1 MIPQKRLLENSD
13 QVVVLPV
20 SAASEKSL
28 ETRVQDIS
36 RAVSQLSDAENL
48 QNLVYT
54 LTNRRDHLRHKSFLL
69 AKYEG
74 SGKLVEAVGDANNTS
89 NREGLPFGFVF
100 TGQGAQYAG
109 MAKELLAHNRQFR
122 DTIRRLDD
130 VLKALPDPYA
140 PDWTLEQTLLDGPT
154 ESRINEV
161 TRSQPICTAVQV
173 ALVDL
178 LRNWGVSPTAVV
190 GHSSGE
196 IAAAYAAGL
205 LNSTQAILVAYF
217 RGYSVGKLRSQGTM
231 MAAGVSAETAK
242 SLIETK
248 ELQENVRVACVNA
261 PESVTLS
268 GASDGIE
275 ALRHEFQDQKK
286 FARKLETGGRAYHSY
301 MMKEIGALYQDLLT
315 PLFADASSETPTTA
329 KMYSSV
335 GHSPDELRIFE
346 GRTDWA
352 AYWRQNLEQ
361 PVQFSGA
368 LASLAEKEGGKLHL
382 IEVGPH
388 SALKGPIQ
396 QIRTSIGLDKNSLP
410 YVPTLVR
417 KEDADECL
425 KKLAGTLFVHGHA
438 LDWNKVN
445 GLPESGHDL
454 VPLHD
459 LAPYPW
465 DYSAPLNWAEPRASV
480 ELRNRKYLRH
490 ELLGTFAL
498 TGNGI
503 DFTWRNLIRPKEIP
517 WFSDHKLEAS
527 VVFPAAG
534 YLAVAIEAV
543 SQVTGTRGQVDVAF
557 EFRNV
562 NISAALIVPA
572 DNDPAAKDLELH
584 TTMSQRKLSTVNTSA
599 DWHDF
604 AVSSWAAGETTIHC
618 AGSIRVV
625 EPLTQSSKHV
635 TTTTVNNSD
644 GFEASPTSRWYQKWD
659 EEGLCFGPHFQS
671 LTSLRTDSERTR
683 SEAIASLRLA
693 PQIPSKSYI
702 DSYPVHPITI
712 DACFQAA
719 ILGGTAGHLPSLQA
733 WMPVFISECRIQPSA
748 LATTSSDHEAE
759 IHARSEEV
767 GFSSRRIDATLRD
780 ANGVPVVN
788 LRDGRM
794 SLYMGKSSGVQSSS
808 DKNSVNPIDKY
819 MQRQPTLRVNW
830 KPDIARLHPGT
841 ERQLQDYVA
850 AFVDQQP
857 VDSDL
862 RDDES
867 IAVIAAL
874 LDLAGHKNPRMR
886 VLELGGDD
894 VGYKAK
900 QWLGILNKE
909 TAFARCKSWQAGV
922 FDDNGEIVVEGDD
935 EDTSPFDVVVV
946 PRVSSSSCLF
956 CHFTYMQYLT
966 LTAGTELLFK
976 ANLVTGCGKYCLSC
990 L

>member
-1 MIPQKRLLENSD
+1 MQKRQIENSD

-20 SAASEKSL
+20 SAASSKSL
-28 ETRVQDIS
+28 DTRVQDIS
-36 RAVSQLSDAENL
+36 QAVLQLSDAENL
-48 QNLVYT
+48 QNLAYT
-54 LTNRRDHLRHKSFLL
+54 LTSRRDHLRHKSFLL

-74 SGKLVEAVGDANNTS
+74 SGTLVEAIEDANNSS

-161 TRSQPICTAVQV
+161 TRSQPICTALQV
-173 ALVDL
+173 GLVDL
-178 LRNWGVSPTAVV
+178 LRSWGVSPTAVV

-217 RGYSVGKLRSQGTM
+217 RGYSVGKLQSQGTM
-231 MAAGVSAETAK
+231 MAAGVSAQTAK
-242 SLIETK
+242 SLIEAK

-275 ALRHEFQDQKK
+275 ALRAEFQDQKK
-286 FARKLETGGRAYHSY
+286 FARKLETGGRAYHSH

-315 PLFADASSETPTTA
+315 PLFADANSETPA
-329 KMYSSV
+329 AARMYSSV
-335 GHSPDELRIFE
+335 GHSTDDLRVLE

-368 LASLAEKEGGKLHL
+368 LASLAEKEGSKLHL

-410 YVPTLVR
+410 YAPSLVR

-438 LDWNKVN
+438 LDWNKIN
-445 GLPESGHDL
+445 GLPESGHEL

-465 DYSAPLNWAEPRASV
+465 DYSAPLNWAEPRTSV

-503 DFTWRNLIRPKEIP
+503 DYTWRNLIRPKEMP
-517 WFSDHKLEAS
+517 WFSDHKLETS

-543 SQVTGTRGQVDVAF
+543 SQVTGIRGKSDVAF

-562 NISAALIVPA
+562 NISAALIVPP

-584 TTMSQRKLSTVNTSA
+584 TTMSLRKLSTVNTSA

-625 EPLTQSSKHV
+625 EPLIESAKHV
-635 TTTTVNNSD
+635 ITTTVDND
-644 GFEASPTSRWYQKWD
+644 GGFEASPTNRWYQKWD
-659 EEGLCFGPHFQS
+659 EEGLCFGPYFQS

-683 SEAIASLRLA
+683 SEAIALLRLA
-693 PQIPSKSYI
+693 PEIPSKSYI

-748 LATTSSDHEAE
+748 LATASPELEAV

-767 GFSSRRIDATLRD
+767 GLSSRRIDATLRD
-780 ANGVPVVN
+780 ARGVPIVN
-788 LRDGRM
+788 LRDARM
-794 SLYMGKSSGVQSSS
+794 SLYTGKSSAVKSSS
-808 DKNSVNPIDKY
+808 DGNNANPIDKY
-819 MQRQPTLRVNW
+819 MQRQPTLRVHW
-830 KPDIARLHPGT
+830 KPDVARLHPGT

-857 VDSDL
+857 LDSDL

-874 LDLAGHKNPRMR
+874 VDLAGHKHPQMR

-909 TAFARCKSWQAGV
+909 TAFARCQSWQAGV
-922 FDDNGEIVVEGDD
+922 LDDNGEIVVESDG
-935 EDTSPFDVVVV
+935 EDISPFDVVVV
-946 PRVSSSSCLF
+946 PRVSSSLLF
-956 CHFTYMQYLT
+956 IWLLAYMQYLT
-966 LTAGTELLFK
+966 LTVGTELVFE
-976 ANLVTGCGKYCLSC
+976 ANLVTGSRKHCLSC